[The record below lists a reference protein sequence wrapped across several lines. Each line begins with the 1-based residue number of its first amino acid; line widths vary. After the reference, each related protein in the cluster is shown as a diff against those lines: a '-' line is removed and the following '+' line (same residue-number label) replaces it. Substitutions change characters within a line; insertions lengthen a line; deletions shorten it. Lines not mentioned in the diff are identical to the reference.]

1 MEDAIRATLELMEAP
16 IENIGIRS
24 SYNLSG
30 CDFTPEEIANEIK
43 TQIPSFNIEYVPDD
57 RQAIADSWPSSI
69 DDSEAR
75 KDWGWAEKYNLQDL
89 VEVMLENVDVQLLT

>member
-1 MEDAIRATLELMEAP
+1 MEDAIRATLDLMEAP
-16 IENIGIRS
+16 VENIRIRS

-43 TQIPSFNIEYVPDD
+43 THVPGFEIGYAPDE

-89 VEVMLENVDVQLLT
+89 VTVMIENINVQLLT